1 MNVSVHSTH
10 ATLLSDPWTWLQQVL
25 SPLQQSAASASLVRH
40 LEKGDTFRLDDPQM
54 HDLACLQGTLWVTQD
69 QDPEDHILER
79 GERYSPGSAVCML
92 VHAMSD
98 ARVAVTRR
106 GGAR

>member
-10 ATLLSDPWTWLQQVL
+10 ATLLRDPWTWLQQVL
-25 SPLQQSAASASLVRH
+25 SPFWRSAAPASLVRH
-40 LEKGDTFRLDDPQM
+40 LEKGETFRVEAPQL
-54 HDLACLQGTLWVTQD
+54 HDLACLQGTLWVTHD

-79 GERYSPGSAVCML
+79 GQRYSPGSAVCML

-98 ARVAVTRR
+98 SRVAVTRR
-106 GGAR
+106 RHSR